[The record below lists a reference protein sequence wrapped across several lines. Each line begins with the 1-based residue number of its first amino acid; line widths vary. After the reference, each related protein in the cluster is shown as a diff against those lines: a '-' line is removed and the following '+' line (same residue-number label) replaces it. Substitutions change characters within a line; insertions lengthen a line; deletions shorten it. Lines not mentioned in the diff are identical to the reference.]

1 MNLNFVCRIFSEE
14 KIMER
19 RKEIELNLQGP
30 LLVTDL
36 TQLQN
41 ILYNRALKGP
51 QQFWQS
57 LGDIFKTCII
67 LEPDEHSATR

>member
-1 MNLNFVCRIFSEE
+1 MLSEE
-14 KIMER
+14 KIMEH

-41 ILYNRALKGP
+41 ILYHRALKGP
-51 QQFWQS
+51 QQFW
-57 LGDIFKTCII
+57 
-67 LEPDEHSATR
+67 

>member
-1 MNLNFVCRIFSEE
+1 MFNKTHQYVIRMLSEE
-14 KIMER
+14 KIMEH

-41 ILYNRALKGP
+41 ILYHRALKGP
-51 QQFWQS
+51 QQFW
-57 LGDIFKTCII
+57 
-67 LEPDEHSATR
+67 